1 MEYKIVN
8 IKKDGE
14 GNFILLDM
22 IIEDKKLTLV
32 TIYGPNEDRPDFF
45 RKIADSIEEIGND
58 TCIMVG
64 DFNVVQDQNLDT
76 FNYLHVNNPKAKEC
90 ILTIKDELNLI
101 DPYRELHEFEKSF
114 TWRRPHPLKQARLDY
129 FLISENFM
137 PSVQSHKILPSYR
150 SDHSTVVLSFQI
162 NDFKRGNGLWKFNNS
177 LLRDMEYIKVVKEC
191 IQRVK
196 EQYMLPIYN
205 LEYITENELNLE
217 FQISDQLFLETLLM
231 EIRGKT
237 ISYSSYKKKQNNLRE
252 HNLENEIKHLE
263 EEEPLDLEKIN
274 EKKLELENFCKEKIQ
289 GIMIRVKIKW
299 AEEGEKPTRY
309 FCSLESR
316 NFVNKTIPKVQQ
328 ENGNVIT
335 SQEEILKEVQ
345 HFYSNLYAT
354 LNSKTDINDQDI
366 LNNLQHPVLTD
377 IESSSL
383 EGEITADEISK
394 VLRNMKN
401 NKSPG
406 SDGFT
411 VEFFKFFFKDF
422 KHFIKRYINEGYHK
436 GTFSVTQRQGIVT
449 CLP

>member
-1 MEYKIVN
+1 MQIYCLQETHFTENLEPYIRAEWGGNIVFNSYTSNSKGVCILFNNNLEYKIVN

-22 IIEDKKLTLV
+22 IIEDKKKLTLV

-45 RKIADSIEEIGND
+45 RNIADSIEEIGND

-64 DFNVVQDQNLDT
+64 DFNVVQDQNLNT

-205 LEYITENELNLE
+205 LEYIIENEQTLE

-274 EKKLELENFCKEKIQ
+274 EK
-289 GIMIRVKIKW
+289 
-299 AEEGEKPTRY
+299 
-309 FCSLESR
+309 S
-316 NFVNKTIPKVQQ
+316 
-328 ENGNVIT
+328 
-335 SQEEILKEVQ
+335 
-345 HFYSNLYAT
+345 
-354 LNSKTDINDQDI
+354 
-366 LNNLQHPVLTD
+366 
-377 IESSSL
+377 
-383 EGEITADEISK
+383 
-394 VLRNMKN
+394 
-401 NKSPG
+401 
-406 SDGFT
+406 
-411 VEFFKFFFKDF
+411 
-422 KHFIKRYINEGYHK
+422 
-436 GTFSVTQRQGIVT
+436 
-449 CLP
+449 